1 MKQSHTSHPYHRIQA
16 CLVAMLCLLTL
27 LGASI
32 SQTISASAKETT
44 LTGQSAKDLTGQMTI
59 GWNLGNTLDAH
70 GGSSTAAP
78 EKYVTTWGNP
88 APTQA
93 TFDAIKKAGFNTV
106 RIPTTWY
113 PHVTFDTTSQT
124 YVVDETWMNY
134 VKQVVDFA
142 YQQDMFVILN
152 VHHEDTW
159 INVSQ
164 FTDETLETAKKML
177 SDIWTQIA
185 TTFQDYDQHLVFE
198 GMNEPRQKANSAVG
212 EWGNG
217 SGDNGYTW
225 SYINALNAV
234 FVQTVRSQGSS
245 ANQERLLMLPG
256 YCASSDPVA
265 INQITVPE
273 NAGNVALSVHA
284 YAPYFFTMDTSNY
297 ANHSFPGKSGWG
309 EDYETNLTN
318 LFQSLKSISD
328 SKQVPIIIGEFSA
341 SDFENTADREHWATS
356 YLTHAKEAGIPCV
369 LWDNNVPA
377 NGTGEAHGYLYR
389 LTNTWYPNSISVIR
403 AMMAVYDITPEL
415 PEYEEYVAPTF
426 SWDDMQIGEDW
437 VELYKKEAGKSLAAW
452 KNAMVLTDWKTYL
465 KPGAKFVMFADAT
478 SDPELVLQGGWYRLA
493 SSGSTGTFVYEFS
506 YESIVEALEAE
517 GANLDD
523 MQNLYV
529 SATAQ
534 AAKIY
539 GLYAVPAKSS
549 SETVL
554 GDLNG
559 DGELTLLDAVL
570 MQRFLLGDLTLTN
583 EQAAV
588 MDCNEDG
595 VWNAFDGAYLKRK
608 LLLPMAEVVQ

>member
-59 GWNLGNTLDAH
+59 GWNLGNTLDAY

-152 VHHEDTW
+152 VHHEETW

-225 SYINALNAV
+225 S
-234 FVQTVRSQGSS
+234 
-245 ANQERLLMLPG
+245 
-256 YCASSDPVA
+256 
-265 INQITVPE
+265 
-273 NAGNVALSVHA
+273 
-284 YAPYFFTMDTSNY
+284 
-297 ANHSFPGKSGWG
+297 
-309 EDYETNLTN
+309 
-318 LFQSLKSISD
+318 
-328 SKQVPIIIGEFSA
+328 
-341 SDFENTADREHWATS
+341 
-356 YLTHAKEAGIPCV
+356 
-369 LWDNNVPA
+369 
-377 NGTGEAHGYLYR
+377 
-389 LTNTWYPNSISVIR
+389 
-403 AMMAVYDITPEL
+403 
-415 PEYEEYVAPTF
+415 
-426 SWDDMQIGEDW
+426 
-437 VELYKKEAGKSLAAW
+437 
-452 KNAMVLTDWKTYL
+452 
-465 KPGAKFVMFADAT
+465 
-478 SDPELVLQGGWYRLA
+478 
-493 SSGSTGTFVYEFS
+493 
-506 YESIVEALEAE
+506 
-517 GANLDD
+517 
-523 MQNLYV
+523 
-529 SATAQ
+529 
-534 AAKIY
+534 
-539 GLYAVPAKSS
+539 
-549 SETVL
+549 
-554 GDLNG
+554 
-559 DGELTLLDAVL
+559 
-570 MQRFLLGDLTLTN
+570 
-583 EQAAV
+583 
-588 MDCNEDG
+588 
-595 VWNAFDGAYLKRK
+595 
-608 LLLPMAEVVQ
+608 